1 MQPNQHNHKQNAF
14 NKLPILQTWERE
26 YIYWVELNKDCY
38 MRLWMAA
45 KLEKISLKLA
55 LSSAAYSQ
63 HRSISS

>member
-1 MQPNQHNHKQNAF
+1 MF
-14 NKLPILQTWERE
+14 NNKFTKTVTLPILQTWE
-26 YIYWVELNKDCY
+26 YVIYWVEFNKDCY
-38 MRLWMAA
+38 MRLWIAA